1 MEIISLF
8 FELKPSIYVLLI
20 KIFDESNVL
29 ITDAMQL
36 LFTKL
41 VALHVNLL
49 LVKFI
54 N

>member
-8 FELKPSIYVLLI
+8 FELKPTISVLLI
-20 KIFDESNVL
+20 NIFVESNVL
-29 ITDAMQL
+29 ITDAMQSL
-36 LFTKL
+36 LTKL

-49 LVKFI
+49 SVKFI